1 MPYRIDLFAIF
12 IFLGIV
18 QALFLCVFFFSNE
31 NRKIQANAFQGFL
44 LLAIAACLFE
54 IFLMYTGYIVNA
66 FYLVDFSESMGLAV
80 GPLFYLVVRSRI
92 QGKLGKIYYLHLIP
106 FVFYSFVLMQFL
118 LLPEDAKYNAWVC
131 SYRPELPYRL
141 YEVQYDVGLF
151 RIKSNITEI
160 TLFSIFVYAGLSLR
174 ETIYA
179 FRKKK
184 ESFWNPTTLVL
195 RDLRTSTFIIVTL
208 FITILIV
215 KLTNKNDM
223 GDHIFASYAAIT
235 IYFTSFNIIRHSGFF
250 KQADLSKPSKYK
262 SSSLSVELQESTLT
276 KLKVLMENE
285 KPFLKTDFS
294 LPDLASV
301 LGISVHSLSQII
313 NERLEKSFFDMTAEY
328 RVNEAKMI
336 LKDKPHYKVE
346 EVAELVGYNSK
357 SSFNTTFKKITG
369 MTPSEYRSV

>member
-1 MPYRIDLFAIF
+1 MDYRIDLFAIF

-18 QALFLCVFFFSNE
+18 QALFLCVFFFSTE
-31 NRKIQANAFQGFL
+31 NRRVQANVFQGFL
-44 LLAIAACLFE
+44 LLSIAACLFE
-54 IFLMYTGYIVNA
+54 IFMMYTGYIVNA

-80 GPLFYLVVRSRI
+80 GPLFYLVVLSRI
-92 QGKLGKIYYLHLIP
+92 HGKIGKIHYLHLIP
-106 FVFYSFVLMQFL
+106 FVLYSFILMQFL

-131 SYRPELPYRL
+131 SYRPELPYRHF
-141 YEVQYDVGLF
+141 EGPYDDSFLGI
-151 RIKSNITEI
+151 RKNITEI
-160 TLFSIFVYAGLSLR
+160 TLFSIFVYAILCLR
-174 ETIYA
+174 ATIDV

-184 ESFWNPTTLVL
+184 ESFWNPASLVL
-195 RDLRTSTFIIVTL
+195 RNLRMSIFIIVTL
-208 FITILIV
+208 FLIILIV

-250 KQADLSKPSKYK
+250 KQADLSQQPKYK
-262 SSSLSVELQESTLT
+262 SSSLSVEFQTSTLT
-276 KLKVLMENE
+276 KLKALMENE

-294 LPDLASV
+294 LPDLAAT
-301 LGISVHSLSQII
+301 LGTSVHSLSQVI
-313 NERLEKSFFDMTAEY
+313 NESLGKSFFDMTAEY

-336 LKDKPHYKVE
+336 LKNKAHYKIE

-369 MTPSEYRSV
+369 MTPSEYRAF